1 MLIKKKII
9 FITGTRADYGK
20 IKNLIKILSI
30 QKNFDVHIFITGMH
44 LLKKYGSTKNI
55 IIKEN
60 QKKTKIFL
68 YQNQSYEDKLDIILS
83 KTINGFSK
91 YLKKKNPDM
100 VVIHGDRVETLAA
113 AISSSFNN
121 FLTCHIEG
129 GEQTGTIDEHIRH
142 SVTKLAHIHLVSNL
156 NAKKNLLRMGENPKN
171 VFIVG
176 SPEVD
181 LMKSKFLPTIKK
193 VKKRYEI
200 DFENYAILIFHPV
213 TTNLKILKNEIS
225 TILKVL
231 TKLNKK
237 TVVILPNNDPG
248 SHLIFEIYGTYK
260 NNKNFKFI
268 ESMRFEYFLT
278 LLKNSSLIIGN
289 SSSGVRE
296 APYYGIPAINVGTRQ
311 INRVNT
317 KNILN
322 IISVT
327 EKKLEKNILK
337 ISGKKLKK
345 IKLFGNGDSTQKIL
359 RLLKKKNT
367 WNTSIQKRFYN
378 D

>member
-1 MLIKKKII
+1 MSSKKKII

-20 IKNLIKILSI
+20 IKNLIKTLSSKKI
-30 QKNFDVHIFITGMH
+30 FDIHIFVTGMH

-60 QKKTKIFL
+60 KRNAKIHLF
-68 YQNQSYEDKLDIILS
+68 QNQSYEDQLDIILS
-83 KTINGFSK
+83 KTVNGFSK
-91 YLKKKNPDM
+91 YLKKIEPDM

-156 NAKKNLLRMGENPKN
+156 NAKKNLLRMGENPKS

-181 LMKSKFLPTIKK
+181 LMKSKQLPDLKE
-193 VKKRYEI
+193 VKKRYNI
-200 DFENYAILIFHPV
+200 NFENYAILIFHPV
-213 TTNLKILKNEIS
+213 TTNLKSLKNEVNI
-225 TILKVL
+225 ILKVL
-231 TKLNKK
+231 NKLNKN
-237 TVVILPNNDPG
+237 TVIVLPNNDPG
-248 SHLIFEIYGTYK
+248 SYFIFEIYRK
-260 NNKNFKFI
+260 FKKNKNFKFI
-268 ESMRFEYFLT
+268 DSMRFEYFLT
-278 LLKNSSLIIGN
+278 LLKNSSFILGN

-296 APYYGIPAINVGTRQ
+296 APYYGVPTINIGTRQ
-311 INRVNT
+311 INRANT
-317 KNILN
+317 KSILN
-322 IISVT
+322 ILTISK
-327 EKKLEKNILK
+327 KKLEMKILK
-337 ISGKKLKK
+337 INDKNLKK
-345 IKLFGNGDSTQKIL
+345 IKLFGNGNSAKKIL
-359 RLLKKKNT
+359 NLFKDKNI
-367 WNTSIQKRFYN
+367 WNTSIQKKFYN

>member
-1 MLIKKKII
+1 MSSKKKIV

-20 IKNLIKILSI
+20 IKNLIKTLSS
-30 QKNFDVHIFITGMH
+30 QKFFDIHIFVTGMH

-60 QKKTKIFL
+60 KRNAKIHLF
-68 YQNQSYEDKLDIILS
+68 QNQSYEDQLDIILS
-83 KTINGFSK
+83 KTVNGFSK
-91 YLKKKNPDM
+91 YLKKIKPDM

-156 NAKKNLLRMGENPKN
+156 NAKKNLLRMGENPKS

-181 LMKSKFLPTIKK
+181 LMKSKQLPDLKE
-193 VKKRYEI
+193 VKKRYNI
-200 DFENYAILIFHPV
+200 NFENYAILIFHPV
-213 TTNLKILKNEIS
+213 TTNLKSLKNEVNI
-225 TILKVL
+225 ILKVL
-231 TKLNKK
+231 NKLNKN
-237 TVVILPNNDPG
+237 TVIVLPNNDPG
-248 SHLIFEIYGTYK
+248 SYFIFEIYSK
-260 NNKNFKFI
+260 FKKNKNFKFI
-268 ESMRFEYFLT
+268 DSMRFEYFLT
-278 LLKNSSLIIGN
+278 LLKNSSFILGN

-296 APYYGIPAINVGTRQ
+296 APYYGVPTINIGTRQ
-311 INRVNT
+311 INRANT
-317 KNILN
+317 KSILN
-322 IISVT
+322 ILTISK
-327 EKKLEKNILK
+327 KKLEMKILK
-337 ISGKKLKK
+337 INDKNLKK
-345 IKLFGNGDSTQKIL
+345 IKLFGNGNSAKKIL
-359 RLLKKKNT
+359 NLFKDKNI
-367 WNTSIQKRFYN
+367 WNTSIQKKFYN

>member
-1 MLIKKKII
+1 MSSKKKII

-20 IKNLIKILSI
+20 IKNLIKTLSSKKI
-30 QKNFDVHIFITGMH
+30 FDIHIFVTGMH

-60 QKKTKIFL
+60 KRNAKIHLF
-68 YQNQSYEDKLDIILS
+68 QNQSYEDQLDIILS
-83 KTINGFSK
+83 KTVNGFSK
-91 YLKKKNPDM
+91 YLKKIEPDM

-156 NAKKNLLRMGENPKN
+156 NAKKNLLRMGENPKS

-181 LMKSKFLPTIKK
+181 LMKSKQLPDLKE
-193 VKKRYEI
+193 VKKRKKI
-200 DFENYAILIFHPV
+200 NFENYAILIFHPV
-213 TTNLKILKNEIS
+213 TTNLKSLKNEVNI
-225 TILKVL
+225 ILKVL
-231 TKLNKK
+231 NKLNKN
-237 TVVILPNNDPG
+237 TVIVLPNNDPG
-248 SHLIFEIYGTYK
+248 SYFIFEIYRK
-260 NNKNFKFI
+260 FKKNKNFKFI
-268 ESMRFEYFLT
+268 DSMRFEYFLT
-278 LLKNSSLIIGN
+278 LLKNSSFILGN

-296 APYYGIPAINVGTRQ
+296 APYYGVPTINIGTRQ
-311 INRVNT
+311 INRANT
-317 KNILN
+317 KSILN
-322 IISVT
+322 ILTISK
-327 EKKLEKNILK
+327 KKLEMKILK
-337 ISGKKLKK
+337 INDKNLKK
-345 IKLFGNGDSTQKIL
+345 IKLFGNGNSAKKIL
-359 RLLKKKNT
+359 NLFKDKNI
-367 WNTSIQKRFYN
+367 WNTSIQKKFYN

>member
-1 MLIKKKII
+1 MSSKKKII

-20 IKNLIKILSI
+20 IKNLIKTLSSKKI
-30 QKNFDVHIFITGMH
+30 FDIHIFVTGMH

-60 QKKTKIFL
+60 KRNAKIHLF
-68 YQNQSYEDKLDIILS
+68 QNQSYEDQLDIILS
-83 KTINGFSK
+83 KTVNGFSK
-91 YLKKKNPDM
+91 YLKKIEPDM

-156 NAKKNLLRMGENPKN
+156 NAKKNLLRMGENPKS

-181 LMKSKFLPTIKK
+181 LMKSKQLPDLKE
-193 VKKRYEI
+193 VKKRKNI
-200 DFENYAILIFHPV
+200 NFENYAILIFHPV
-213 TTNLKILKNEIS
+213 TTNLKSLKNEVNI
-225 TILKVL
+225 ILKVL
-231 TKLNKK
+231 NKLNKN
-237 TVVILPNNDPG
+237 TVIVLPNNDPG
-248 SHLIFEIYGTYK
+248 SYFIFEIYRK
-260 NNKNFKFI
+260 FKKNKNFKFI
-268 ESMRFEYFLT
+268 DSMRFEYFLT
-278 LLKNSSLIIGN
+278 LLKNSSFILGN

-296 APYYGIPAINVGTRQ
+296 APYYGVPTINIGTRQ
-311 INRVNT
+311 INRANT
-317 KNILN
+317 KSILN
-322 IISVT
+322 ILTISK
-327 EKKLEKNILK
+327 KKLEMKILK
-337 ISGKKLKK
+337 INDKNLKK
-345 IKLFGNGDSTQKIL
+345 IKLFGNGNSAKKIL
-359 RLLKKKNT
+359 NLFKDKNI
-367 WNTSIQKRFYN
+367 WNTSIQKKFYN

>member
-1 MLIKKKII
+1 MLFKKKII

-20 IKNLIKILSI
+20 IKNLIKTLSSY
-30 QKNFDVHIFITGMH
+30 KNFDVHIFVTGMH

-60 QKKTKIFL
+60 KQNAKIYLF
-68 YQNQSYEDKLDIILS
+68 QNQSYEDKLDIILS

-91 YLKKKNPDM
+91 YLKKIMPDM
-100 VVIHGDRVETLAA
+100 VFIHGDRVETLAA
-113 AISSSFNN
+113 VISTSFNN

-142 SVTKLAHIHLVSNL
+142 SVTKLAHIHLVSNY

-181 LMKSKFLPTIKK
+181 LMKSKDLPDIEE
-193 VKKRYEI
+193 VKKRYGI
-200 DFENYAILIFHPV
+200 NFENYAILIFHPV
-213 TTNLKILKNEIS
+213 TTNLKFLKSDVKIILN
-225 TILKVL
+225 VL
-231 TKLNKK
+231 NNLNKK

-248 SHLIFEIYGTYK
+248 SHYIFNIYNK
-260 NNKNFKFI
+260 FKKNKNFKFI
-268 ESMRFEYFLT
+268 DSMRFEYFLT
-278 LLKNSSLIIGN
+278 LLKNSSLILGN

-296 APYYGIPAINVGTRQ
+296 APYYGVPTINIGTRQ
-311 INRVNT
+311 INRVNA
-317 KNILN
+317 KS
-322 IISVT
+322 IS
-327 EKKLEKNILK
+327 NILK
-337 ISGKKLKK
+337 ISEKKLKMNILK
-345 IKLFGNGDSTQKIL
+345 TNGKNLKKNKLFGNGNSAKKIL
-359 RLLKKKNT
+359 NLLKNKNI
-367 WNTSIQKRFYN
+367 WKTSIQKRFYN